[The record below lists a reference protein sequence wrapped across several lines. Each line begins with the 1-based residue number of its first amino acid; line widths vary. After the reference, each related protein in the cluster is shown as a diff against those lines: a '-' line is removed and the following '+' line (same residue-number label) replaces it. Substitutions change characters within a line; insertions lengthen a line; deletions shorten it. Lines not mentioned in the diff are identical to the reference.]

1 MNDYT
6 SPEFW
11 IASLTEIVIAIVAI
25 LVARGLFS
33 AEEGQLWI
41 QLAQVLIG
49 PITVVVMAL
58 VARSYIGHM
67 TAVRTARLSAGIRA

>member
-11 IASLTEIVIAIVAI
+11 ITALTEIAVAIVAI
-25 LVARGLFS
+25 LVGRGLFS
-33 AEEGQLWI
+33 AEEGTLWV
-41 QLAQVLIG
+41 QLAKVLIG
-49 PITVVVMAL
+49 PVTVLIMGL

-67 TAVRTARLSAGIRA
+67 TTVRTARLAAGIRA

>member
-1 MNDYT
+1 MNDYK

-11 IASLTEIVIAIVAI
+11 IAALTEIVVAVVAI

-33 AEEGQLWI
+33 AEEGDLWI
-41 QLAQVLIG
+41 QLAKVLIG
-49 PITVVVMAL
+49 PITVLVMGL

-67 TAVRTARLSAGIRA
+67 TAVRTARLGAGIRA

>member
-1 MNDYT
+1 MNDYK

-33 AEEGQLWI
+33 AEEGKLWI

-49 PITVVVMAL
+49 PLTVVVMAL

-67 TAVRTARLSAGIRA
+67 TAVRTARLAAGIRQ

>member
-1 MNDYT
+1 MNDYK

-11 IASLTEIVIAIVAI
+11 IAALTEIVVAVVAI

-33 AEEGQLWI
+33 VEEGELWI
-41 QLAQVLIG
+41 QLAKVLIG
-49 PITVVVMAL
+49 PITVLVMGL

-67 TAVRTARLSAGIRA
+67 TAVRTARLAAGIKQ

>member
-1 MNDYT
+1 MNDYK

-33 AEEGQLWI
+33 AEEGELWI

-67 TAVRTARLSAGIRA
+67 TAVRTARLGAGFKQ